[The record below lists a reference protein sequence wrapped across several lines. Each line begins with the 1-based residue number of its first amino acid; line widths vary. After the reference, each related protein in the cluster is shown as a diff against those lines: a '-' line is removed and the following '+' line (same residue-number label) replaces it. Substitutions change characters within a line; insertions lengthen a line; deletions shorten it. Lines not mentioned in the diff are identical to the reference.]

1 MSEAEQKRVPTSVEE
16 IAAAMQFFS
25 IAVASYDPNRPDHG
39 RSGVRNALIAV
50 IQLVAALFPN
60 APVLPLPLN
69 HLLYGLADLDRG
81 KVPPLLKRKKVP
93 HSPGNPLLIDLFRA
107 LPSAAMTHLM
117 ERGVGRE
124 DAANEIAKRLNRL
137 GYKLPGDKLIT
148 GPRIIK
154 WREKLMTE
162 LARENL
168 AVAQYQ
174 FALTAVRKFK
184 DPVGYLVGLMP
195 QLYPPQIP
203 KKG

>member
-1 MSEAEQKRVPTSVEE
+1 MSEAEQKRVPISLEE

-25 IAVASYDPNRPDHG
+25 TAVASYNPNRPDHG
-39 RSGVRNALIAV
+39 RSGVKNALIAV

-81 KVPPLLKRKKVP
+81 KVPPLLKPKKVP
-93 HSPGNPLLIDLFRA
+93 HSPGNPLLNDLFRA
-107 LPSAAMTHLM
+107 LPSAAMTYLM
-117 ERGVGRE
+117 EQGVGRE
-124 DAANEIAKRLNRL
+124 EAANEIAKRLNRL
-137 GYKLPGDKLIT
+137 GYKLPGDKLTT

-174 FALTAVRKFK
+174 FALAAVRKLK
-184 DPVGYLVGLMP
+184 DPVDYLVGIMP
-195 QLYPPQIP
+195 ELYPPQIP

>member
-1 MSEAEQKRVPTSVEE
+1 MSEAEQKRVPTSGEE

-93 HSPGNPLLIDLFRA
+93 HSPGNPLLNDLFRA
-107 LPSAAMTHLM
+107 LPSAAMTCLM
-117 ERGVGRE
+117 EQGVGRE
-124 DAANEIAKRLNRL
+124 EAANEIAKRLNRL
-137 GYKLPGDKLIT
+137 GYKLPRDKLIT

-174 FALTAVRKFK
+174 FALTAVGKFK
-184 DPVGYLVGLMP
+184 DPVGYLVGIMP